1 MFDYLC
7 WIIGNVLHVLAD
19 WFISLATHCHLGI
32 SRYMNLEWLCWDLHP
47 CFLHGAC
54 GFGDVGDC
62 KMLSYQLSIAIGI
75 IGTPIHSSYYL
86 HRFAELSCFVEFCDF
101 YNMPFP
107 LNTSENT
114 SRTVEGG
121 GDSFPAG
128 DLGRRRRFESYSSW
142 HSLERPWF
150 SFDTEAFLSDS
161 GSKSSAAVQTPE
173 AAVRTTGDKRWG
185 EVRTTREGRSRGEAA
200 EQRWPH
206 GWGPPETGCGGRRGR
221 RHGHGGRC
229 RWGAERRRGGGPPPR
244 VSRRAA
250 APRRGLLHATKVPLL
265 LCSGAV
271 RRPRFPTKP

>member
-1 MFDYLC
+1 MFNYLC

-86 HRFAELSCFVEFCDF
+86 YRFAELSCFVEFCDF
-101 YNMPFP
+101 YNMPCP

-173 AAVRTTGDKRWG
+173 AAVRSTGDKKGEGKWG
-185 EVRTTREGRSRGEAA
+185 LLVKGEAA
-200 EQRWPH
+200 VKQPSNVGHMAEDRPK
-206 GWGPPETGCGGRRGR
+206 
-221 RHGHGGRC
+221 HGGRC
-229 RWGAERRRGGGPPPR
+229 RWGAERRRGGGPPPL

-250 APRRGLLHATKVPLL
+250 APRRGLLHATKGVFWIY
-265 LCSGAV
+265 G
-271 RRPRFPTKP
+271 

>member
-1 MFDYLC
+1 MLYVQLFMLNYWECITCTCRL
-7 WIIGNVLHVLAD
+7 IH
-19 WFISLATHCHLGI
+19 FISHALSSGNFTLHESWMIMLG
-32 SRYMNLEWLCWDLHP
+32 SSSL
-47 CFLHGAC
+47 FLHGAC

-86 HRFAELSCFVEFCDF
+86 YRFAELSCFVEFCDF

-150 SFDTEAFLSDS
+150 SFDTEASLSDS

-173 AAVRTTGDKRWG
+173 AAVRSTGDI
-185 EVRTTREGRSRGEAA
+185 
-200 EQRWPH
+200 
-206 GWGPPETGCGGRRGR
+206 
-221 RHGHGGRC
+221 
-229 RWGAERRRGGGPPPR
+229 
-244 VSRRAA
+244 
-250 APRRGLLHATKVPLL
+250 
-265 LCSGAV
+265 
-271 RRPRFPTKP
+271 